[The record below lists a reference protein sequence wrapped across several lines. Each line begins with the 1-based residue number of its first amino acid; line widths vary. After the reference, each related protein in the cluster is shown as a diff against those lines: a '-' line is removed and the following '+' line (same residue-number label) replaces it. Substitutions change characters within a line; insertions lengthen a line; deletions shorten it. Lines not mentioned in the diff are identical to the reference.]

1 MNAWPT
7 LAARPS
13 VGSGHARRA
22 DRQAGSAAKLRDRD
36 ARDTLGLAGKE
47 EAAAKHAAL
56 LAELA
61 ELQER
66 LYAESKRSILLVLQ
80 GLDASGKDGTIK
92 HVFTGLNPQGCRVSS
107 FKAPTPVELA
117 HDFLWRVHAQCP
129 ERGMIGIFNRS
140 HYEDIVTVRVL
151 GLVPPAVWKARP
163 QRVNEFEELL
173 AGDGTTVL
181 KCFLHVSQEEQ
192 AARLAERV
200 SDPTKEW
207 KSNPKDLETNKR
219 FDEFT
224 AAYDDALA
232 ATSTKS
238 APWYVIPA
246 DRNWVRNFAVTTVLI
261 HALRKLDPQFPV
273 LSR

>member
-1 MNAWPT
+1 M
-7 LAARPS
+7 
-13 VGSGHARRA
+13 
-22 DRQAGSAAKLRDRD
+22 
-36 ARDTLGLAGKE
+36 
-47 EAAAKHAAL
+47 
-56 LAELA
+56 
-61 ELQER
+61 
-66 LYAESKRSILLVLQ
+66 
-80 GLDASGKDGTIK
+80 
-92 HVFTGLNPQGCRVSS
+92 
-107 FKAPTPVELA
+107 
-117 HDFLWRVHAQCP
+117 
-129 ERGMIGIFNRS
+129 
-140 HYEDIVTVRVL
+140 
-151 GLVPPAVWKARP
+151 
-163 QRVNEFEELL
+163 
-173 AGDGTTVL
+173 
-181 KCFLHVSQEEQ
+181 
-192 AARLAERV
+192 

>member
-1 MNAWPT
+1 MNAWPPRAARSLVGSVDARRSSSSSPAPRRT
-7 LAARPS
+7 LA
-13 VGSGHARRA
+13 
-22 DRQAGSAAKLRDRD
+22 DRD
-36 ARDTLGLAGKE
+36 PRDTLGLAGKQ
-47 EAAAKHAAL
+47 EAAEQHTAL

-117 HDFLWRVHAQCP
+117 HDFLWRIHAQCP

-181 KCFLHVSQEEQ
+181 KCFLHVSQAGTSRAPRRASLRSDQGVEVQPQGSRDEQ
-192 AARLAERV
+192 ALRRVHGRL
-200 SDPTKEW
+200 
-207 KSNPKDLETNKR
+207 
-219 FDEFT
+219 
-224 AAYDDALA
+224 
-232 ATSTKS
+232 
-238 APWYVIPA
+238 
-246 DRNWVRNFAVTTVLI
+246 
-261 HALRKLDPQFPV
+261 
-273 LSR
+273 

>member
-1 MNAWPT
+1 MLDALIVKP
-7 LAARPS
+7 
-13 VGSGHARRA
+13 
-22 DRQAGSAAKLRDRD
+22 GSAAKLRDRD

-273 LSR
+273 ISP

>member
-1 MNAWPT
+1 MLEQLIVKP
-7 LAARPS
+7 
-13 VGSGHARRA
+13 GSAPHLA
-22 DRQAGSAAKLRDRD
+22 DRDP
-36 ARDTLGLAGKE
+36 RDTLGLAGKE
-47 EAAAKHAAL
+47 EAAEQHAAL

-66 LYAESKRSILLVLQ
+66 LYAESTRSILLVLQ

-117 HDFLWRVHAQCP
+117 HDFLWRIHAQCP

-181 KCFLHVSQEEQ
+181 KCFLHVSQAEQ
-192 AARLAERV
+192 AERLAERV
-200 SDPTKEW
+200 SDPAKEW

-232 ATSTKS
+232 ATSTKP

-273 LSR
+273 LAP